1 MQQVQEFVN
10 ARVDDRLSDQR
21 ERTVAYGTRRLGEA
35 LGYLMMEAIMQAI
48 SGHQWSSVA
57 ISGHQWSSVAISG
70 HQWPSVV
77 ALTWMRASVS
87 ESTEEVASSMITI
100 AGRVSSARAMHNSW
114 RCPADKFAPSSSTC
128 SSSV

>member
-70 HQWPSVV
+70 HQCAIRGNQWS
-77 ALTWMRASVS
+77 SVS
-87 ESTEEVASSMITI
+87 IE
-100 AGRVSSARAMHNSW
+100 GN
-114 RCPADKFAPSSSTC
+114 P
-128 SSSV
+128 